1 MVKAKESVSGEGTQ
15 KVDLSDVKNSDI
27 ANAIDEYIH
36 SERDRKILKRRL
48 IDGICYEPLADE
60 MDMSVRQIKNIVSK
74 AEAKLFKHL

>member
-1 MVKAKESVSGEGTQ
+1 MAKAKESVSGEGTQ

-48 IDGICYEPLADE
+48 IDGICYEPLTDE
-60 MDMSVRQIKNIVSK
+60 MGMSVRQIKRIVSRT
-74 AEAKLFKHL
+74 EEKLFKHL